1 MLLNYSQEDLASSYG
16 FANYDYFLNICSYMQ
31 GSTDDYTVSA
41 KSLAVNTIT
50 IKPLIAYIIGIV
62 FAIVIPLAILITGIV
77 VWFKRRHL

>member
-1 MLLNYSQEDLASSYG
+1 
-16 FANYDYFLNICSYMQ
+16 MQ